1 MTATERGRDKLDL
14 VHRFFSGTGS
24 SYDFMVNFATF
35 GIDRRWKRRILSLL
49 PDNPSRILDLAC
61 GTGILTLAIARRYPD
76 CQVVGIELR
85 DEYLQHARE
94 KAQYLGIR
102 NVDLVLSRAEDYRAS
117 EPFDC
122 VCSSYLA
129 KYADLPVLTR
139 NTREMLVN
147 GGLLLMHD
155 FIYPPKPHLA
165 LVWRFYMKT
174 LQYAGTPFFPTWREI
189 FHGLPRLIEET
200 RWVPELHDALRQNAF
215 HDIRMEPLTMHG
227 SAIVTAR
234 K

>member
-1 MTATERGRDKLDL
+1 
-14 VHRFFSGTGS
+14 
-24 SYDFMVNFATF
+24 
-35 GIDRRWKRRILSLL
+35 
-49 PDNPSRILDLAC
+49 
-61 GTGILTLAIARRYPD
+61 
-76 CQVVGIELR
+76 
-85 DEYLQHARE
+85 
-94 KAQYLGIR
+94 
-102 NVDLVLSRAEDYRAS
+102 
-117 EPFDC
+117 
-122 VCSSYLA
+122 
-129 KYADLPVLTR
+129 
-139 NTREMLVN
+139 
-147 GGLLLMHD
+147 HD